1 MVEELS
7 AILIKRKLLSN
18 EKNLAD
24 AKNTL
29 LEIYNV
35 ATQEQYSFLFVN
47 LMKQNINEIFHV
59 RFEKKIMVDFD

>member
-18 EKNLAD
+18 EKNLTG

-29 LEIYNV
+29 LEIYNA
-35 ATQEQYSFLFVN
+35 ATQDKYSFLYVN
-47 LMKQNINEIFHV
+47 LMESDINKNIYGSF
-59 RFEKKIMVDFD
+59 